1 MQAGEPVLMPIVRK
15 LERSGPLDDGDR
27 AELLALAQEATTL
40 DADARIARDGEP
52 VDRCCALLSGFAYR
66 SKITG
71 EDKRQIVS
79 LHLRGDLLDL
89 HGLMTGTADHDIR
102 TLTPCRVAFI
112 PRAPLLD
119 LLDRRPA
126 IARAFWL
133 DTLVDASVFREWIL
147 NVGRRGAR
155 TRLAHLL
162 CETTVRVAGLD
173 ADPASALP
181 LTQGQLA
188 DATGLTPAH
197 VNRVL
202 QSLVQDRLIARE
214 DGAITVLDLP
224 RLATVGKFDPAYLHP
239 ELQPLAAG

>member
-52 VDRCCALLSGFAYR
+52 VERCCALLSGFAYR

-173 ADPASALP
+173 ADSASALP

-188 DATGLTPAH
+188 DATGLTPVH

-202 QSLVQDRLIARE
+202 QSLAQDRLIARE

-224 RLATVGKFDPAYLHP
+224 RLATVGEFDPAYLHP